1 MCNNEYMIA
10 HLEGVV
16 ATRDYDRIILN
27 VHGVGYELIVPVR
40 DVAELEIGAKVGFY
54 ISENI
59 REDSYD
65 LYGFRVESERQLYRK
80 LVSVNGV
87 GAKMAHAIVS
97 LYDGET
103 LMTIIDSEE
112 TTRLS
117 QVSGVG
123 RKTAQRIILELRG
136 KLVASDQPVTKTA
149 DPALQAL
156 VQLGYRADQAQAALS
171 GVATDLDTGERVRQA
186 LREIGS

>member
-1 MCNNEYMIA
+1 MIA
-10 HLEGVV
+10 RLEGVV
-16 ATRDYDRIILN
+16 ATCDYDRIILD

-40 DVAELEIGAKVGFY
+40 DVATLELGEQVAFFVA
-54 ISENI
+54 ENI

-65 LYGFRVESERQLYRK
+65 LYGFRIEAERQLYRK
-80 LVSVNGV
+80 LVGVNGV

-97 LYDGET
+97 TYDAETLTVIIDGEE
-103 LMTIIDSEE
+103 IA
-112 TTRLS
+112 RLS

-136 KLVASDQPVTKTA
+136 KLVAGDSVGAVKTA

-156 VQLGYRADQAQAALS
+156 MQLGYRAEQAQAALQS
-171 GVATDLDTGERVRQA
+171 VDAGLDTSAQVRQA
-186 LREIGS
+186 LREIS

>member
-1 MCNNEYMIA
+1 MIA
-10 HLEGVV
+10 RLEGAV
-16 ATRDYDRIILN
+16 ATRDYDRIVLD

-40 DVAELEIGAKVGFY
+40 DIASVELGEKVAFFVA
-54 ISENI
+54 ENI

-65 LYGFRVESERQLYRK
+65 LYGFRIEAERQLYRK

-97 LYDGET
+97 TYDAET
-103 LMTIIDSEE
+103 LTTIIDAEE
-112 TTRLS
+112 IARLS

-136 KLVASDQPVTKTA
+136 KLVAGDSVGAAKSA

-156 VQLGYRADQAQAALS
+156 IQLGYRVDQAQAALKDVDTS
-171 GVATDLDTGERVRQA
+171 LDTSERVRQA
-186 LREIGS
+186 LREIG